1 MRLPGRPS
9 GSALGAVATAVFLL
23 LGPGGNWLLAQ
34 SAVHP
39 LAEAPSYG
47 DLAPAVEYARAILET
62 MRTERGTPGLSAAV
76 GVDGQVVWAEGFGWA
91 DVENRVP
98 VTEDTK
104 FRVGSVSKPLTAAA
118 MGILIDEGRLDLDAP
133 VQQYVPSF
141 PEKPWPV
148 TSRMVAGHLAGI
160 RHYAGDD
167 EFLSTRMYGS
177 VGEGLEIFADD
188 DLLFEPG
195 DRFSYSSY
203 GWNLLSAVVEGA
215 SGEEFLPYMDARVF
229 DPLGMTSTVA
239 DHTDSIIPHRTR
251 FYEVAEDGR
260 VYNSPFV
267 DNSYKWAG
275 GGFLSTPS
283 DLVRFG
289 MAHLDGDLLRP
300 ETIEMLWTSQRTT
313 AGEETGNGIGWF
325 LETKPDGTQTVSHGG
340 GSIGGVTYL
349 LLLPGDDAVAA
360 LTANTSQKVG
370 VHRAAYL
377 LAEAFLDPASVA
389 AIPDAAIAASWA
401 GSWSCEASRG
411 GNPVAKAGLQ
421 LVERAGRIAGLGGW
435 EILLEDEENV
445 MTEVTVAWSD
455 PESSRLSIVAVDDRG
470 NPTHITF
477 DDSGASTAGSWFDGN
492 RGELSCTHEA
502 P

>member
-1 MRLPGRPS
+1 MKHPVR
-9 GSALGAVATAVFLL
+9 ALDTAVAAIATAVFLI
-23 LGPGGNWLLAQ
+23 PGAAGDRLVAQ

-76 GVDGQVVWAEGFGWA
+76 GADGRLVWAEGFGWA
-91 DVENRVP
+91 DVENAVP
-98 VTEDTK
+98 ATEDTR
-104 FRVGSVSKPLTAAA
+104 FRIGSVSKPLTAAA
-118 MGILIDEGRLDLDAP
+118 MGILIDEGELDLDAP

-148 TSRMVAGHLAGI
+148 TSRVVAGHLAGI
-160 RHYAGDD
+160 RHYDGE
-167 EFLSTRMYGS
+167 EFLSTRRYGS
-177 VGEGLEIFADD
+177 VAEGLEIFAAD

-195 DRFSYSSY
+195 ARFRYSSY

-215 SGEEFLPYMDARVF
+215 SGEDFLRFMDARVF

-251 FYEVAEDGR
+251 FYEVANDGR

-289 MAHLDGDLLRP
+289 LAHLDGQLLRP
-300 ETIEMLWTSQRTT
+300 ETIEMMWTSQRTT
-313 AGEETGNGIGWF
+313 AGEETDNGVGWF
-325 LETKPDGTQTVSHGG
+325 LETKPDGRQTVSHGG

-349 LLLPGDDAVAA
+349 LLLPGDGAVAA
-360 LTANTSQKVG
+360 LTANTSQGVG
-370 VHRAAYL
+370 LHRAAYL
-377 LAEAFLDPASVA
+377 LIEAFLEPSSVVTLPDPAVA
-389 AIPDAAIAASWA
+389 ATWA
-401 GSWSCEASRG
+401 GSWSCDVSYG
-411 GNPVAKAGLQ
+411 GTPSAQAELH
-421 LVERAGRIAGLGGW
+421 LVERGGRIAGFGGW
-435 EILLEDEENV
+435 EILRDDEEDV
-445 MTEVTVAWSD
+445 MTEISVAWSD
-455 PESSRLSIVAVDDRG
+455 PETSRLGLVTVDDHG
-470 NPTHITF
+470 NPTHITLN
-477 DDSGASTAGSWFDGN
+477 DSGASATGTWFDGN
-492 RGELSCTHEA
+492 GGELSCTHEA